1 MGAPF
6 LEFVRVGKT
15 DLVQEPKTKRPDR
28 SPGPPIFVALGDSFT
43 EGVGDANPGYPN
55 GVRGWADRVAK
66 HLAKQDPEWR
76 YVNLAIRSKR
86 LHQIVA
92 EQLPAALDLRPSLVS
107 FFAGGNDLLDVG
119 TDPRRVLRQYEE
131 SINKIMATGAQVIM
145 FTSYDLRIT
154 RLLEPFRPR
163 NNLFNERIRAIARET
178 GATLIDHQTL
188 ESYAN
193 PRLWSP
199 DRIHMSKAG
208 HKLMAATVLD
218 ALGVPWGFDLEDLD
232 PYESQGRWEE
242 WVETSR
248 FWKDHVLPLIG
259 RKLRRVT
266 LGDTMAPKW
275 PEPVRPAD
283 GLRKLEGRRRKRR
296 AKQRVS

>member
-1 MGAPF
+1 MAADKSKLARLPKAGRRGRRPSAP
-6 LEFVRVGKT
+6 L
-15 DLVQEPKTKRPDR
+15 
-28 SPGPPIFVALGDSFT
+28 FVALGDSFT

-66 HLAKQDPEWR
+66 HLAKHDPEWR

-86 LHQIVA
+86 LHQIVS
-92 EQLPAALDLRPSLVS
+92 EQLPVALELRPALVS

-119 TDPRRVLRQYEE
+119 TDPRQVVRQYAE
-131 SINKIMATGAQVIM
+131 SLSKLTATGARVIM
-145 FTSYDLRIT
+145 FTSYDLRVS

-163 NNLFNERIRAIARET
+163 NNLFNEGIRAIARES
-178 GATLIDHQTL
+178 GATLVDHQTMG
-188 ESYAN
+188 SYAD

-242 WVETSR
+242 WVGASR
-248 FWKDHVLPLIG
+248 FWREHALPLIG

-266 LGDTMAPKW
+266 LGDTLTPKW
-275 PEPVRPAD
+275 PDPVRPAD
-283 GLRKLEGRRRKRR
+283 GLRKLERRRRKRQ
-296 AKQRVS
+296 AKQQVAS